1 MRGKAIAG
9 ALGVASVIARTTM
22 VVDAKRV
29 DRVMK
34 AHRLLF
40 AAPAE
45 MVKRRA
51 KQSSGQRTAKPTERY
66 VGHRVCG
73 LISPSNGSAM
83 QAKTQMVQRRLTKR
97 TALRQSRRTAVYNR
111 RGKHLASVYNL
122 LIDKYPGQLAYAVT
136 SFGLLGIGE
145 SY

>member
-1 MRGKAIAG
+1 
-9 ALGVASVIARTTM
+9 
-22 VVDAKRV
+22 
-29 DRVMK
+29 
-34 AHRLLF
+34 
-40 AAPAE
+40 
-45 MVKRRA
+45 
-51 KQSSGQRTAKPTERY
+51 
-66 VGHRVCG
+66 
-73 LISPSNGSAM
+73 M